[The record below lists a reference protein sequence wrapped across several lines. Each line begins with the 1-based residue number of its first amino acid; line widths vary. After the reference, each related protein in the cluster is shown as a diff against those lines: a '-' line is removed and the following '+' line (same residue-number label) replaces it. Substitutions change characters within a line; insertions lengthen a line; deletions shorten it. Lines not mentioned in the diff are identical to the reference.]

1 MAMHAHLRPRPDYRE
16 SFWWFVFANGGAL
29 AAILAPVHILVQGI
43 LGPLGVVSV
52 FDRRY
57 DTMHGVIGNPIVKL
71 YLFVLI
77 AAIAFHWAHRTRF
90 LIMDLGV
97 HGARRFFE
105 VLFYGLAV
113 LISLT
118 AAYILLTT

>member
-1 MAMHAHLRPRPDYRE
+1 MAAHRHARQRPDYRE

-29 AAILAPVHILVQGI
+29 AAMLAPVHILVQGI
-43 LGPLGVVSV
+43 LGPLGVPV

-57 DTMHGVIGNPIVKL
+57 DSMHSVIGNPLVKL

-90 LIMDLGV
+90 LIIDLGV
-97 HGARRFFE
+97 HGARRLFE
-105 VLFYGLAV
+105 VVFYGLAAV
-113 LISLT
+113 ISVVT
-118 AAYILLTT
+118 AYILLTV